1 MTHSYSLAKLLND
14 IFIINHIEMK
24 LPKYICA
31 KCRIPFTRMWNAH
44 RHCNNKHSGAIE
56 NIISF
61 TEYITKQKHS
71 SIPLNDLYEDN
82 NSPKIN
88 VKNQLFFDNQISANN
103 NNLPFNTIADPFDD
117 FIENELLPYKV
128 LEPLSLE
135 YEEMQRLLESFPQPQ
150 KQALLLN
157 ALFSALNSENPKTTM
172 HKKLLE
178 YRKMKSSIMMLN
190 DLTAYFGRDK
200 EYIKGFLKLKLK
212 SKQKK

>member
-1 MTHSYSLAKLLND
+1 
-14 IFIINHIEMK
+14 MK

-31 KCRIPFTRMWNAH
+31 KCRIPFTRRWNAH
-44 RHCNNKHSGAIE
+44 RHCNNKHSGTIE

-71 SIPLNDLYEDN
+71 SIPLNDLYKDN
-82 NSPKIN
+82 NSPKTY

-103 NNLPFNTIADPFDD
+103 NLAFNTKADPFDD
-117 FIENELLPYKV
+117 FMENELLPYKI

-135 YEEMQRLLESFPQPQ
+135 YEEMQRLFDSFPQPQ
-150 KQALLLN
+150 KQAFVRN
-157 ALFSALNSENPKTTM
+157 ALFSALNSENPKETM

-200 EYIKGFLKLKLK
+200 EYIKKFLKLKF
-212 SKQKK
+212 KQKK